1 MPVTIPPPSPN
12 NKASAYGATVNHV
25 KHRKIDETK
34 PEILVAIV
42 DNR

>member
-1 MPVTIPPPSPN
+1 MSVTVPAPSPN
-12 NKASAYGATVNHV
+12 VKPSAYSAKINHV

-34 PEILVAIV
+34 PLILVDIV